1 MFDFYYVKFVDS
13 LITTVLLSSIFDL
26 TLYCVH
32 ELLHHSLLVK
42 QTSLANISYVQSAL
56 CLLLIVA
63 EVLMIFQDL
72 RLLDVS
78 SVEKFE
84 KEIEDR
90 RKMILD

>member
-1 MFDFYYVKFVDS
+1 
-13 LITTVLLSSIFDL
+13 
-26 TLYCVH
+26 
-32 ELLHHSLLVK
+32 
-42 QTSLANISYVQSAL
+42 
-56 CLLLIVA
+56 
-63 EVLMIFQDL
+63 MIFQDL